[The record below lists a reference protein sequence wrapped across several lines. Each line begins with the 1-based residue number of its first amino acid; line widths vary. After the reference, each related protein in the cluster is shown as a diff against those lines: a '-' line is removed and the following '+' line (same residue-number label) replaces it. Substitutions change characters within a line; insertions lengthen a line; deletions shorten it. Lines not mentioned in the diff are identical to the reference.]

1 MKRLT
6 IAILGAV
13 MTLVSA
19 VAETPFLSTARPGKV
34 IEADIHVLAGA
45 TYVTQNYA
53 AKIAGVDKADSH
65 PGLGL
70 GFGSKASFLFRDY
83 LALSTGLDLLWGHNT
98 CDMTVIG
105 DGTDAVNH
113 AYLSNRYLYAKIPL
127 TISMRFNI
135 ADNARWIVDLG
146 IYGAI
151 GLTGKQ
157 HADIYTTLINPI
169 GQLVTTR
176 YKVSW
181 DYFRSDTGF
190 IHGVHTF
197 DFGLQFGSSVCF
209 RDHYVAGITFTYGL
223 KDAAKALGTLQ
234 DVSMH
239 NIDWMCHI
247 GYKF

>member
-1 MKRLT
+1 M
-6 IAILGAV
+6 AILPAGA
-13 MTLVSA
+13 A
-19 VAETPFLSTARPGKV
+19 VPFFSTAKPGKV
-34 IEADIHVLAGA
+34 IEADLHILAGA

-53 AKIAGVDKADSH
+53 AEIAGVDKADSH

-98 CDMTVIG
+98 CDMTVVG
-105 DGTDAVNH
+105 DGTDAVNQV
-113 AYLSNRYLYAKIPL
+113 YLSNRYLYAKIPL
-127 TISMRFNI
+127 TLSLRFNL
-135 ADNARWIVDLG
+135 ADNARWEIDMG
-146 IYGAI
+146 FYAAI

-157 HADIYTTLINPI
+157 RADIYTTEVNDI

-176 YKVSW
+176 YKGSW

-190 IHGVHTF
+190 IHSVHAF
-197 DFGLQFGSSVCF
+197 DFGLQFGSSLCF
-209 RDHYVAGITFTYGL
+209 RDHYVAGVTATYGL
-223 KDAAKALGTLQ
+223 KDAAKPLGPLNG
-234 DVSMH
+234 VSAH